1 MQPHFLTHLRCIVG
15 AQLQLLQA
23 RHLQQLPQVIRRA
36 HLWQGAQR
44 QDLQLTHA
52 CQVPQAV
59 TGNLLGVWPEG
70 EARQTARQASQLLHL
85 DDECTTQCRF

>member
-1 MQPHFLTHLRCIVG
+1 MRNPSTSTADFAPCKRFFSTHLCCIIG

-59 TGNLLGVWPEG
+59 PSKLFWVGPQG
-70 EARQTARQASQLLHL
+70 
-85 DDECTTQCRF
+85 